1 MPTRRAFRSTRSST
15 PFARPS
21 RRPTLESNTEYD
33 DIDVEISP
41 DTGEATIYANKTVV
55 DEVADPVREIA
66 LSDAQAYDETVP
78 LGEIFQIDVTPPNF
92 GRIATQRARQAMQQA
107 LRDAEQ
113 MEVYTQFI
121 EHQGEILVGRV
132 TRVESRGVFIELGR
146 AEAIMPLAEQLPGEF
161 YRVGQ
166 RLRVLLLE
174 VAEGGRGT
182 QLRVS
187 RGHADFVRRLFEREV
202 PEIQNGLVEIM
213 GIARDAGVR
222 SKVAVRSLQDGLD
235 PVGACVGMRGTRIQ
249 NILRELGQEK
259 AEIIEWAA
267 EPSAFVTNSLS
278 PARVQTVHISPTE
291 RTADVFVHPDMVS
304 LAIGREGQNS
314 RLAARLTGFRIK
326 HSRRVGAGRSA
337 GGGGA
342 RRGGR
347 RRNCFNERRIGRNRR
362 RNRRRNR
369 GSQCQHG
376 RHRRRLRGDIAL
388 RHEPQRTC
396 IACRTKRSKRE
407 LIRIVRTPTG
417 EIRLDPSGRAAGRG
431 AYICT
436 DEACWPT
443 AKGRGALAGPASRD
457 HSGRDHR

>member
-1 MPTRRAFRSTRSST
+1 MRSEFILALQQLADEKGIQVDAVLDSLRTAVAS
-15 PFARPS
+15 AY
-21 RRPTLESNTEYD
+21 LESDTEYD

-55 DEVADPVREIA
+55 DEVTDPVREIS
-66 LSDAQAYDETVP
+66 LGDARAYDDTVP

-132 TRVESRGVFIELGR
+132 TRVESRGVFVELGR
-146 AEAIMPLAEQLPGEF
+146 AEAVMPVAEQIPGEF

-202 PEIQNGLVEIM
+202 PEIQNGLVEIT

-222 SKVAVRSLQDGLD
+222 SKVSVRSLQDGLD

-259 AEIIEWAA
+259 AEIIEWASD
-267 EPSAFVTNSLS
+267 PSAFVANSLS
-278 PARVQTVHISPTE
+278 PARVQTVHISHAE

-314 RLAARLTGFRIK
+314 RLAARLTGYRINI
-326 HSRRVGAGRSA
+326 RDASA
-337 GGGGA
+337 PAEA
-342 RRGGR
+342 RGVAAPDEEPAAADDSAS
-347 RRNCFNERRIGRNRR
+347 N
-362 RNRRRNR
+362 
-369 GSQCQHG
+369 GSSEAVEDA
-376 RHRRRLRGDIAL
+376 GDIDVDTAGATAE
-388 RHEPQRTC
+388 RP
-396 IACRTKRSKRE
+396 
-407 LIRIVRTPTG
+407 
-417 EIRLDPSGRAAGRG
+417 AAGS
-431 AYICT
+431 AET
-436 DEACWPT
+436 
-443 AKGRGALAGPASRD
+443 
-457 HSGRDHR
+457 

>member
-1 MPTRRAFRSTRSST
+1 MRSEFILALQQLADEKGIQVDAVLDSLRTAVASAYLDSDH
-15 PFARPS
+15 
-21 RRPTLESNTEYD
+21 EYD

-55 DEVADPVREIA
+55 DEVTDPLREIS
-66 LSDAQAYDETVP
+66 LSDAQSYDETVP

-132 TRVESRGVFIELGR
+132 TRVESRGVFVELGR
-146 AEAIMPLAEQLPGEF
+146 AEAIMPLAEQIPGEF

-202 PEIQNGLVEIM
+202 PEIQNGLVEIT

-267 EPSAFVTNSLS
+267 EPRAFVANSLS

-314 RLAARLTGFRIK
+314 RLAARLTGFRINI
-326 HSRRVGAGRSA
+326 RDASA
-337 GGGGA
+337 PA
-342 RRGGR
+342 ETRGVAAPDEEPVSADASES
-347 RRNCFNERRIGRNRR
+347 N
-362 RNRRRNR
+362 
-369 GSQCQHG
+369 GS
-376 RHRRRLRGDIAL
+376 
-388 RHEPQRTC
+388 
-396 IACRTKRSKRE
+396 
-407 LIRIVRTPTG
+407 
-417 EIRLDPSGRAAGRG
+417 
-431 AYICT
+431 
-436 DEACWPT
+436 DEAADGDADIDADVAGAT
-443 AKGRGALAGPASRD
+443 AERPAAESAET
-457 HSGRDHR
+457 